1 MKNLTAFLQMP
12 VHSAPLAMFRIV
24 FGLVMLIS
32 TVRFWALGW
41 IEDQYI
47 APIFHFKY
55 FGFEWVEPL
64 DAVGMYAI
72 FILTGASALGVMLGA
87 FYRLSSIIFF
97 LSFTYIELLD
107 KAYYLNH
114 YYFVSITAFLLTL
127 VPANRYFSIDAR
139 RNPEIECLHVP
150 RWTIDMFKLQ
160 LALVY
165 IFAGIAKINSEWLLN
180 AMPLRL
186 WLRAQDTLPLI
197 GWAMPYDLTAY
208 LFSWAGMIYDCSI
221 VFFLIWART
230 RALAYLAV
238 VGFHVITGAMFPIG
252 VFPIVMIGATTI
264 FFSEDFH
271 KKAVALLCS
280 IHTKVLGRIFPN
292 APESNA
298 PKYTLFSTR
307 AQPLLLSVLAVHFT
321 LQLLIPLRFL
331 LYPQNTWWNP
341 NEFFWN
347 EQGYRFSWRVMLVEK
362 AGTAIFYVKDTQ
374 TGREGVV
381 NNREF
386 LNPTQEKQMS
396 FQPDMILEFSH
407 FLKRHYVEHGVHNP
421 EVRAEVYATMNG
433 RLGKLLIDPTVN
445 LASVKE
451 GFSHKSWIL
460 PFHQEPALSKVKR

>member
-1 MKNLTAFLQMP
+1 
-12 VHSAPLAMFRIV
+12 MFRVV
-24 FGLVMLIS
+24 FGLVMLVS
-32 TVRFWALGW
+32 VVRFWLLGW

-47 APIFHFKY
+47 SPVFHFKY
-55 FGFEWVEPL
+55 YGFEWVEPL
-64 DAVGMYAI
+64 GATGMYAV
-72 FILTGASALGVMLGA
+72 FIAMGLSAVGIMLGA
-87 FYRLSSIIFF
+87 FYRLSATMFF
-97 LSFTYIELLD
+97 LTFTYVELID

-127 VPANRYFSIDAR
+127 VPAHRYFSIDVW
-139 RNPEIECLHVP
+139 RNPSLECERVP
-150 RWTIDMFKLQ
+150 RWTIATFKLQ

-165 IFAGIAKINSEWLLN
+165 VFAGVAKINSEWLIE

-186 WLRAQDTLPLI
+186 WLRAQDALPLI

-208 LFSWAGMIYDCSI
+208 LFSWGGMIYDCAI
-221 VFFLIWART
+221 VFFLMWKRT
-230 RALAYLAV
+230 RPLAYLAV
-238 VGFHVITGAMFPIG
+238 IGFHVITGMMFPIG

-271 KKAVALLCS
+271 KNAVAFLRS
-280 IHTKVLGRIFPN
+280 AFEKIFPKRS
-292 APESNA
+292 APQSSSQVVYA
-298 PKYTLFSTR
+298 TR
-307 AQPLLLSVLAVHFT
+307 FQPLLLGVLLLHFA
-321 LQLLIPLRFL
+321 LQVLIPFRFL
-331 LYPQNTWWNP
+331 LYPQNAWWNP

-381 NNREF
+381 DNREF

-396 FQPDMILEFSH
+396 FQPDMILEFAH
-407 FLKRHYVEHGVHNP
+407 FLKRHYEARGVHQP

-445 LASVKE
+445 LANERE
-451 GFSHKSWIL
+451 GFHDKSWIL
-460 PFHQEPALSKVKR
+460 PFHEQPALSKVKE

>member
-1 MKNLTAFLQMP
+1 MKKSLEWLETP

-32 TVRFWALGW
+32 TVRFWLLGW

-47 APIFHFKY
+47 TPIFHFKY

-64 DAVGMYAI
+64 NAVGMYAI
-72 FILTGASALGVMLGA
+72 FILMGVSALGIMLGA
-87 FYRLSSIIFF
+87 FYRLCAIIFF
-97 LSFTYIELLD
+97 LTFTYVELLD

-127 VPANRYFSIDAR
+127 VPAHRYFSIDTWR
-139 RNPEIECLHVP
+139 KPELECSQVP
-150 RWTIDMFKLQ
+150 RWTIGMFKFQ
-160 LALVY
+160 LAIVY

-186 WLRAQDTLPLI
+186 WLRAQDALPLI

-208 LFSWAGMIYDCSI
+208 LFSWAGMIYDCTI
-221 VFFLIWART
+221 VFFLMWHRT
-230 RALAYLAV
+230 RTLAYLAV
-238 VGFHVITGAMFPIG
+238 IAFHVITGMMFPIG

-264 FFSEDFH
+264 FFSEAFH
-271 KKAVALLCS
+271 KKAIALLRS
-280 IHTKVLGRIFPN
+280 MLDKVFGRVFLNRQP
-292 APESNA
+292 S
-298 PKYTLFSTR
+298 STPQQTFFKTR
-307 AQPLLLSVLAVHFT
+307 FQALLLGVLAIHFT
-321 LQLLIPLRFL
+321 LQLLIPFRFL
-331 LYPQNTWWNP
+331 LYPKNSWWNP

-381 NNREF
+381 DNCQF

-396 FQPDMILEFSH
+396 FQTDMILEFAH
-407 FLKRHYVEHGVHNP
+407 FLKRHYAEKGVHNP

-433 RLGKLLIDPTVN
+433 RLGKLLIDSTVN
-445 LASVKE
+445 LAEIQE
-451 GFSHKSWIL
+451 GFHNKSWIL
-460 PFHQEPALSKVKR
+460 PFNQEPALSKAKK

>member
-1 MKNLTAFLQMP
+1 MMKRLLCFLETP
-12 VHSAPLAMFRIV
+12 VHSAPLAVFRIV

-32 TVRFWALGW
+32 TVRFWLLGW

-47 APIFHFKY
+47 TPIFHFKY
-55 FGFEWVEPL
+55 YGFEWVEPL
-64 DAVGMYAI
+64 NAVGMYLI
-72 FILTGASALGVMLGA
+72 FLVMGISALGIMLGA
-87 FYRLSSIIFF
+87 FYRLSSIVFF
-97 LSFTYIELLD
+97 LVFTYVELLD

-127 VPANRYFSIDAR
+127 VPAHRYFSIDVW
-139 RNPEIECLHVP
+139 RNPQIECTEVP
-150 RWTIDMFKLQ
+150 RWTIDLFKLQ
-160 LALVY
+160 LAIVY

-208 LFSWAGMIYDCSI
+208 LFSWAGMLYDCTI
-221 VFFLIWART
+221 VFFLMWKPT

-238 VGFHVITGAMFPIG
+238 IGFHVITGMMFPIG

-264 FFSEDFH
+264 FFSENFH
-271 KKAVALLCS
+271 KKTIDLLRS
-280 IHTKVLGRIFPN
+280 AFGKIFPKPL
-292 APESNA
+292 ATST
-298 PKYTLFSTR
+298 PKLYTTR
-307 AQPLLLSVLAVHFT
+307 FQPILLSVLLIHFV
-321 LQLLIPLRFL
+321 LQLLIPFRFL
-331 LYPQNTWWNP
+331 LYPQNEWWNP
-341 NEFFWN
+341 TEFFWN

-381 NNREF
+381 DNREF

-396 FQPDMILEFSH
+396 FQPDMILEFAH
-407 FLKRHYVEHGVHNP
+407 FLKRHYAAKGVHNP

-445 LASVKE
+445 LADLQE
-451 GFSHKSWIL
+451 GFSHKDWIL
-460 PFHQEPALSKVKR
+460 PFNEQPTFSNVKK